1 MTTLHRPA
9 AGPLPRPSDTAPGD
23 GPPRRPRGLARRA
36 APADPALRHGVRRL
50 LVLLC
55 LMPLLIVLAHQAAR
69 LPRLNLPVCYG
80 LVVLAGT
87 IAMLYVAYS
96 RYEDPAEGELRVRPG
111 PEESFPRL
119 TANPSVSFLL
129 AVKDEVD
136 GIEACVRSMAA
147 SDCPGVRIIVVDD
160 HSQDGTGE
168 VLNRL
173 RDEIGITVIHLDA
186 NVGKKN
192 ALVRAC
198 ELADTEIIAFTD
210 SDCVLAPDALRRCVR
225 ALVTHPEL
233 GAVSGHCRA
242 LNTDAGLLA
251 RVQDVWYEGQFRVAK
266 AAEASF
272 GSVSC
277 VSGPLAVFRRDAVY
291 NYLPAW
297 ADDRFMGA
305 PFRFATD
312 RQLTGYVLGQ
322 AWTGR
327 ALKRRYAGSP
337 FVEEDFAERRWRVGY
352 VRSAKVWTDVPARF
366 GPLLRQQIRWKKSFI
381 RNLFFTGS
389 FMWRRGPGPAALYYG
404 HALWVLAAPVMAFRH
419 LVWAPL
425 HGALFL
431 TLLYFCGVVL
441 KGCVWGLAYKIDHP
455 GDTRWR
461 YRPLMS
467 LFSSVLLAWLL
478 PYSLLTV
485 RRGVWSRGAS

>member
-1 MTTLHRPA
+1 MTTLDRPP
-9 AGPLPRPSDTAPGD
+9 AGPLHHPPGTPPVGRPT
-23 GPPRRPRGLARRA
+23 GLRA
-36 APADPALRHGVRRL
+36 LGHRVTPADPALRHGVRRL

-55 LMPLLIVLAHQAAR
+55 LMPLLFVLAHQAAR
-69 LPRLNLPVCYG
+69 LPRLTLPVCYG

-87 IAMLYVAYS
+87 ITMLYVAYS

-111 PEESFPRL
+111 PEEAFPPL
-119 TANPSVSFLL
+119 TANPRVAFLL

-160 HSQDGTGE
+160 HSQDGTAA
-168 VLNRL
+168 VLDRL
-173 RDEIGITVIHLDA
+173 RDELGITVIHLES
-186 NVGKKN
+186 NVGKKH

-198 ELADTEIIAFTD
+198 ALADTEIIAFTD

-242 LNTDAGLLA
+242 LNTDSGLLA

-277 VSGPLAVFRRDAVY
+277 VSGPLAVFRRDAVF

-322 AWTGR
+322 AWTGP

-337 FVEEDFAERRWRVGY
+337 FLAEDFAERRWRVGY

-425 HGALFL
+425 HGAFFL

>member
-1 MTTLHRPA
+1 MNALHRTPVRP
-9 AGPLPRPSDTAPGD
+9 PLPVPHGART
-23 GPPRRPRGLARRA
+23 PRGLRAVERRVAR
-36 APADPALRHGVRRL
+36 ADPAIRHGVRRL
-50 LVLLC
+50 LVLLL
-55 LMPLLIVLAHQAAR
+55 LMPLLLVLAHHTAR
-69 LPRLNLPVCYG
+69 LPRLSLPVCYG

-87 IAMLYVAYS
+87 ITLLYIAYS

-111 PEESFPRL
+111 PEETFPPL
-119 TANPSVSFLL
+119 PAHPMVAFLL

-147 SDCPGVRIIVVDD
+147 SDCPGVRIVVVDD
-160 HSQDGTGE
+160 HSQDGTRD
-168 VLNRL
+168 VLRRL
-173 RDEIGITVIHLDA
+173 EDDLGITVVYLDA
-186 NVGKKN
+186 NVGKKH

-198 ELADTEIIAFTD
+198 EFAADTEIIAFTD

-242 LNTDAGLLA
+242 LNTDSGFLA
-251 RVQDVWYEGQFRVAK
+251 RAQDVWYEGQFRVSK

-277 VSGPLAVFRRDAVY
+277 VSGPLAVFRRDAIF

-322 AWTGR
+322 AWRGQ

-337 FVEEDFAERRWRVGY
+337 FTAEDFAERRWRVGY
-352 VRSAKVWTDVPARF
+352 VRSAKVWTDVPARL
-366 GPLLRQQIRWKKSFI
+366 GTLLRQQVRWKKSFV

-389 FMWRRGPGPAALYYG
+389 FMWRRGPGAAALYYG
-404 HALWVLAAPVMAFRH
+404 HVLWVLAAPVMAFSH
-419 LVWAPL
+419 LVWAPA

-431 TLLYFCGVVL
+431 TLLYLCGVVL
-441 KGCVWGLAYKIDHP
+441 KGCVWGLAYRIDHP
-455 GDTRWR
+455 GDSRWR

-485 RRGVWSRGAS
+485 RRGVWSRGAA

>member
-1 MTTLHRPA
+1 MNAPH
-9 AGPLPRPSDTAPGD
+9 LPRARSLSPGPDAAPFGV
-23 GPPRRPRGLARRA
+23 GVPERRPT
-36 APADPALRHGVRRL
+36 PAGGVGHGVRRL

-55 LMPLLIVLAHQAAR
+55 LMPLLIVLAHHAAR
-69 LPRLNLPVCYG
+69 LPRLTLPVCYG

-111 PEESFPRL
+111 PEETFPPL
-119 TANPSVSFLL
+119 PANPMVAFLL

-160 HSQDGTGE
+160 HSQDGTGD
-168 VLNRL
+168 VLRRL
-173 RDEIGITVIHLDA
+173 EDELAITVIHLDT
-186 NVGKKN
+186 NVGKKH

-198 ELADTEIIAFTD
+198 ELADAEIIAFTD

-225 ALVTHPEL
+225 ALVSHPEL

-242 LNTDAGLLA
+242 LNTDAGVLT

-297 ADDRFMGA
+297 ADDRFLGA

-322 AWTGR
+322 VWRGE

-337 FVEEDFAERRWRVGY
+337 FVEEDFTARRWRVGY
-352 VRSAKVWTDVPARF
+352 VRSAKVWTDVPARL
-366 GPLLRQQIRWKKSFI
+366 GPLLRQQVRWKKSFI

-404 HALWVLAAPVMAFRH
+404 HVLWVLAAPVMAFRH
-419 LVWAPL
+419 LVWAPA

-431 TLLYFCGVVL
+431 TVLYFCGVIL
-441 KGCVWGLAYKIDHP
+441 KGCVWGLAYRIDHP

-461 YRPLMS
+461 YRPFMS

-485 RRGVWSRGAS
+485 RRGVWSRGAA